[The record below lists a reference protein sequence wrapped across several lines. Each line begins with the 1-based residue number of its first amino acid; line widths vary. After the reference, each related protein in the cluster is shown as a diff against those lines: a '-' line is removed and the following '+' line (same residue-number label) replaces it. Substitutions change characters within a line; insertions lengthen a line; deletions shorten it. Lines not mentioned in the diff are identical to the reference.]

1 MYTLLVLLV
10 KIIVAISIVFVL
22 LSVTFTISL
31 ICIVFGKFADIAERM
46 LIKCGSILIPVS
58 IILFGMIYFV
68 VLLM

>member
-22 LSVTFTISL
+22 LSVTFIIGL
-31 ICIVFGKFADIAERM
+31 ICIVFGKFEDIAERM
-46 LIKCGSILIPVS
+46 LIKCGFILTPVF

>member
-31 ICIVFGKFADIAERM
+31 ICIVFGKSEDIAERM
-46 LIKCGSILIPVS
+46 LNRCGSILIPVS

>member
-22 LSVTFTISL
+22 LSVTFTIGL
-31 ICIVFGKFADIAERM
+31 ICIVFGKFEDIAERM
-46 LIKCGSILIPVS
+46 LNKCGSILIPVS